1 VQNPPPPTNPD
12 GGVTN
17 PPNPPNPPA
26 PPPLPP
32 LPTPELPPVDEIL
45 TVAEATAQCTAEKYL
60 PGGPGWD
67 KCIAGYTN

>member
-1 VQNPPPPTNPD
+1 MT
-12 GGVTN
+12 
-17 PPNPPNPPA
+17 NPPNPPA

-45 TVAEATAQCTAEKYL
+45 SLAEAKAQCLLEGYVDNPLNNNDAY
-60 PGGPGWD
+60 D